1 LFENATAGEE
11 HRLRAEWLIV
21 GFACLVGLPAS
32 AQTVEEFYRDRTVT
46 MLIGYGAGGGYDQ
59 YARLL
64 SRHLGRYIPGKPQIQ
79 PKNLPGAG
87 SMNAINSAYNVGPRD
102 GTLMATFGPEVA
114 FEPLRNGEGVK
125 FDTLKFNW
133 IGSMNRQVSI
143 AVMTKASGI
152 RDILEAR
159 RKPVSVGASGAG
171 SQSSLNP
178 FVYNAFLGT
187 KFKVV
192 TGYPGTKEITMAVE
206 RGELDGIAGWS
217 WDSLKLERPGWASS
231 PDVHVVMQVSDRRH
245 REIPDVPNMYDY
257 IESAD
262 DRATLDVIFGHQMLG
277 RPFMMAPGVPP
288 ERVKALQEAFD
299 KTMQDTGF
307 LQEAANMRLE
317 IDAVV
322 GEEINQHVK
331 KIFGLPK
338 ALIEKAERTIKA
350 ASKVE

>member
-1 LFENATAGEE
+1 M
-11 HRLRAEWLIV
+11 RPV
-21 GFACLVGLPAS
+21 CLVVGIISLMANPVS
-32 AQTVEEFYRDRTVT
+32 AETVEEFYRDRSITL
-46 MLIGYGAGGGYDQ
+46 LIGYGPGGGYDQ

-64 SRHLGRYIPGKPQIQ
+64 ARHLTQHIPGKPQIQ

-87 SMNAINSAYNVGPRD
+87 SLNAINSTYNVAPRD
-102 GTLMATFGPEVA
+102 GTVMATFGPEVA
-114 FEPLRNGEGVK
+114 FEPLRNGDGVK

-152 RDILEAR
+152 RDILDAR
-159 RKPVSVGASGAG
+159 QKPVSVGASGAG

-187 KFKVV
+187 QFKVV

-217 WDSLKLERPGWASS
+217 WDSLKLERPAWASS

-245 REIPDVPNMYDY
+245 REIPQVPNMYDY
-257 IESAD
+257 VTSAD
-262 DRATLDVIFGHQMLG
+262 DKATLDVIFGHQMLG
-277 RPFMMAPGVPP
+277 RPFMMAPGVPL
-288 ERVKALQEAFD
+288 ERVKALREAFD
-299 KTMQDTGF
+299 RT
-307 LQEAANMRLE
+307 LQEPAFLKDADNMRLE
-317 IDAVV
+317 IDAVS
-322 GEEINQHVK
+322 GEEIARHVT

-338 ALIEKAERTIKA
+338 ELIEKAERTIKA
-350 ASKVE
+350 ANKVGP

>member
-1 LFENATAGEE
+1 MSQF
-11 HRLRAEWLIV
+11 
-21 GFACLVGLPAS
+21 
-32 AQTVEEFYRDRTVT
+32 
-46 MLIGYGAGGGYDQ
+46 
-59 YARLL
+59 
-64 SRHLGRYIPGKPQIQ
+64 IPGKPQIQ

-102 GTLMATFGPEVA
+102 GTMMATFGPEVA

-152 RDILEAR
+152 RDILDAR
-159 RKPVSVGASGAG
+159 TKTVSVGASGAG

-187 KFKVV
+187 RFKVV

-231 PDVHVVMQVSDRRH
+231 PDVHASCRYPTDGIARFLMSRTCTTTSPLPTIEARWMSFSDTSFWGGPSWWRQGYH
-245 REIPDVPNMYDY
+245 P
-257 IESAD
+257 S
-262 DRATLDVIFGHQMLG
+262 G
-277 RPFMMAPGVPP
+277 
-288 ERVKALQEAFD
+288 
-299 KTMQDTGF
+299 
-307 LQEAANMRLE
+307 
-317 IDAVV
+317 
-322 GEEINQHVK
+322 
-331 KIFGLPK
+331 
-338 ALIEKAERTIKA
+338 
-350 ASKVE
+350 

>member
-1 LFENATAGEE
+1 M
-11 HRLRAEWLIV
+11 RSVWLMMLA
-21 GFACLVGLPAS
+21 ACAACRPAS
-32 AQTVEEFYRDRTVT
+32 AETVEEFYRDRTIT
-46 MLIGYGAGGGYDQ
+46 LLIGYGPGGGYDQ

-64 SRHLGRYIPGKPQIQ
+64 ARHMSQFIPGKPQIQ

-102 GTLMATFGPEVA
+102 GKMMATFGPEVA

-152 RDILEAR
+152 RDILDAR
-159 RKPVSVGASGAG
+159 TKTVSVGASGAG

-187 KFKVV
+187 RFKVV

-217 WDSLKLERPGWASS
+217 WDSLKLERPGWASN

-257 IESAD
+257 VASPD
-262 DRATLDVIFGHQMLG
+262 DRSTMGVIFGHQLLG
-277 RPFMMAPGVPP
+277 RPFMVAPGVPP
-288 ERVKALQEAFD
+288 ERVKALQQAFD
-299 KTMQDTGF
+299 KTLRDPAF
-307 LQEAANMRLE
+307 LKDAETMRLE
-317 IDAVV
+317 IDSVT
-322 GEEINQHVK
+322 GDEIDRHVK

-338 ALIEKAERTIKA
+338 SLIEKAEHTIKA
-350 ASKVE
+350 ATKSD

>member
-1 LFENATAGEE
+1 MKSVWLAVGICCLAG
-11 HRLRAEWLIV
+11 A
-21 GFACLVGLPAS
+21 PAS
-32 AQTVEEFYRDRTVT
+32 AQTVEEFYRDRSITL
-46 MLIGYGAGGGYDQ
+46 LIGYGPGGGYDQ

-64 SRHLGRYIPGKPQIQ
+64 ARHMSQHIPGKPQIQ

-87 SMNAINSAYNVGPRD
+87 SLNAINSTYNVGPRD
-102 GTLMATFGPEVA
+102 GTMMATFGPEVA
-114 FEPLRNGEGVK
+114 FEPLRNGEGIK

-143 AVMTKASGI
+143 AVMTKGSGI
-152 RDILEAR
+152 RDILDAR
-159 RKPVSVGASGAG
+159 QKTVSVGASGAG

-217 WDSLKLERPGWASS
+217 WDSLKLERPGWATS
-231 PDVHVVMQVSDRRH
+231 PDVHVVMQVSDKRH
-245 REIPDVPNMYDY
+245 REIAQVPNMYDY
-257 IESAD
+257 VASAD

-277 RPFMMAPGVPP
+277 RPFMIAPGVPP

-299 KTMQDTGF
+299 RTLQDPAF
-307 LQEAANMRLE
+307 LNDAANMRLE
-317 IDAVV
+317 IDAVS
-322 GEEINQHVK
+322 GEEITRHVA

-350 ASKVE
+350 ANKVDP